1 VTYQEV
7 YVMVENPN
15 PAPTHEEIAA
25 AQAMRDASTIA
36 PNAPPI
42 AHDDAALLAQ
52 APAGLASGPPTSAPQ
67 ATTAR
72 EDQLNSASE
81 NIHEDLGDP
90 ADNELPHDG
99 LIDNIDARLHMALEL
114 ARRGLSYA
122 SINDLAKAV
131 LLMLDIH
138 REPAPHA
145 SPLAVA
151 AARGEAPSLL

>member
-1 VTYQEV
+1 
-7 YVMVENPN
+7 MVENPN
-15 PAPTHEEIAA
+15 P
-25 AQAMRDASTIA
+25 
-36 PNAPPI
+36 
-42 AHDDAALLAQ
+42 
-52 APAGLASGPPTSAPQ
+52 SAPQ
-67 ATTAR
+67 ATSAS
-72 EDQLNSASE
+72 EDQLNSAPIPTGWTAARQDYRRRTEAANPELPTGAPQATSALQATSASE
-81 NIHEDLGDP
+81 DQPRAREDIHEDLGDP